1 MQNTVKLR
9 RLLPL
14 SASSQPA
21 VPNIIS
27 VPKRKRPQVSA
38 ACNGCRKK
46 KIKCDGVRPCCY
58 ACKASNAPCDY
69 PVPEGLSQ
77 REAQKQKL
85 SHVSIAHEKSQRV
98 LELLRANR
106 DGTSQDILKQL
117 QHSKDLDEAIESI
130 ADASL
135 LLPHIYNQR
144 SDSGDP
150 EDFTNQ
156 PEALNRETATRHLT
170 SSSDGLVKALPAAN
184 FDPEPIMPVSR
195 WTTVSQDNKLLT
207 YLIDLFWTWDDTL
220 SHLIDREL
228 FIGDLSAAR
237 PDSSTDQNRGFC
249 SPFLVNAILAVAC
262 LHATRKQPESYS
274 GDMVALSHRF
284 ASHAFDMLDMEKCV
298 ISLTLLQGAAVLWLF
313 VCNRGSQAFHTECAS
328 LRDLLQ
334 HTWLALGLDT
344 GSSAHFGDSGKKDAQ
359 DARILQAASH
369 ITWGFYCFFAKM
381 ALLFS
386 PDMLVSKPLVM
397 KTFENLGVHQGS
409 SSPDSVSSAGR
420 DGIASQISYQLQVF
434 SAKCSLCEIT
444 DQFISGFLK
453 DGQMSL
459 LDSSHC
465 TALYNKLLCWKLA
478 LPGHLLTSNGISP
491 SVLLMQATYDFVA
504 LKLLFS
510 YTNHAGTDL
519 FDNRNAASLQIL
531 HANSIMTNLWIYRGI
546 YTIRHE
552 YWAAEYCS
560 FVAHALLPR
569 LETDTSTPEIQDTIG
584 RACCVLGEMESAGV
598 SGRAQE
604 LLAGVE
610 ERARV
615 LKVRVPSYRRRPTA
629 HEGAV
634 APMILVSGAR
644 VFDGAKGGMLGLEDE
659 TYTVGFGE
667 TIQHVQ
673 GPGGGRGGERGEGAA
688 NNDAIVHRPSR

>member
-1 MQNTVKLR
+1 
-9 RLLPL
+9 
-14 SASSQPA
+14 
-21 VPNIIS
+21 
-27 VPKRKRPQVSA
+27 VSA

-58 ACKASNAPCDY
+58 ACKASNAPCAY

-106 DGTSQDILKQL
+106 DGTSQDILREL
-117 QHSKDLDEAIESI
+117 QHSKHLDEAIESI

-135 LLPHIYNQR
+135 LLPDIYNQR
-144 SDSGDP
+144 NIVGGPGDP
-150 EDFTNQ
+150 GDFANH
-156 PEALNRETATRHLT
+156 PEALNREPATRNLT
-170 SSSDGLVKALPAAN
+170 SSSDEFVKAPPAAN

-195 WTTVSQDNKLLT
+195 WTIVSQDNKLLT
-207 YLIDLFWTWDDTL
+207 YLIELFWTWDDTL

-228 FIGDLSAAR
+228 FIGELSAAR
-237 PDSSTDQNRGFC
+237 PDSSTGQNRGFC
-249 SPFLVNAILAVAC
+249 SPFLVNAILAVAS
-262 LHATRKQPESYS
+262 LHATRKESESYS

-284 ASHAFDMLDMEKCV
+284 ASHAFDMLELEKCV
-298 ISLTLLQGAAVLWLF
+298 SSLTLLQGVAVLWVF
-313 VCNRGSQAFHTECAS
+313 VGNRGSQASHTEYTS

-344 GSSAHFGDSGKKDAQ
+344 GSSAHFGDSGNKDAQ
-359 DARILQAASH
+359 DVRIWQAVSH

-386 PDMLVSKPLVM
+386 PDMLVPKPLIM
-397 KTFENLGVHQGS
+397 KSFENLRIHQGS
-409 SSPDSVSSAGR
+409 GSPDSVSSAGT
-420 DGIASQISYQLQVF
+420 DSIASHISYQLQVF
-434 SAKCSLCEIT
+434 SANCSLCEIT

-453 DGQMSL
+453 DDQISL

-465 TALYNKLLCWKLA
+465 TALYNKLLCWKLV
-478 LPGHLLTSNGISP
+478 LPGHLLTSNGICP
-491 SVLLMQATYDFVA
+491 SVLLLQATYDFVA

-510 YTNHAGTDL
+510 YTDHAGTDL

-531 HANSIMTNLWIYRGI
+531 HASSLMTNLWIYRGI

-569 LETDTSTPEIQDTIG
+569 LETDTSTPAIQDAIG

-598 SGRAQE
+598 SGRALK

-610 ERARV
+610 ERARA
-615 LKVRVPSYRRRPTA
+615 LKVRVPSYGRRPTA
-629 HEGAV
+629 HEGAA
-634 APMILVSGAR
+634 APMVLVRGAR
-644 VFDGAKGGMLGLEDE
+644 VFDGAKRGMLGLEDE

-667 TIQHVQ
+667 TIEYVE
-673 GPGGGRGGERGEGAA
+673 GPGGG
-688 NNDAIVHRPSR
+688 